1 MSLRLAN
8 TPLNKSTQDLKQDHI
23 TARRLRDIA
32 QTCSDKLYSNE
43 NIPLEDIAIISVV
56 IEEFVDKFHHGKE
69 EQAYFPQTKYKHG
82 FGEDIRKFL
91 IEHELGRRIARM
103 LLKELNEWKKSG
115 NDLGREPVARFLK
128 SYAVF
133 ITDHTGKEDSFFD
146 SIEEI
151 GGISYEEDE
160 MLLKHYES
168 CRNSVGGK
176 ERIEQML
183 KLIEYLEN
191 RGWMKRDV

>member
-1 MSLRLAN
+1 MNEVKFRA
-8 TPLNKSTQDLKQDHI
+8 
-23 TARRLRDIA
+23 
-32 QTCSDKLYSNE
+32 SDFQSHVDASGKMVLPCWCDSHTHLVFSGSRE
-43 NIPLEDIAIISVV
+43 
-56 IEEFVDKFHHGKE
+56 EEFVDKFHHGKE

-115 NDLGREPVARFLK
+115 NDLGRAPVARFLK

-133 ITDHTGKEDSFFD
+133 ITDHTGKEDSFFN

-168 CRNSVGGK
+168 CRNNVGGK

-191 RGWMKRDV
+191 RGWMKKDV

>member
-1 MSLRLAN
+1 
-8 TPLNKSTQDLKQDHI
+8 
-23 TARRLRDIA
+23 
-32 QTCSDKLYSNE
+32 
-43 NIPLEDIAIISVV
+43 
-56 IEEFVDKFHHGKE
+56 
-69 EQAYFPQTKYKHG
+69 
-82 FGEDIRKFL
+82 
-91 IEHELGRRIARM
+91 M

-151 GGISYEEDE
+151 GGISDEEDE

-168 CRNSVGGK
+168 CRNNVGGK

-191 RGWMKRDV
+191 RGWMKKDL

>member
-1 MSLRLAN
+1 
-8 TPLNKSTQDLKQDHI
+8 
-23 TARRLRDIA
+23 
-32 QTCSDKLYSNE
+32 
-43 NIPLEDIAIISVV
+43 
-56 IEEFVDKFHHGKE
+56 
-69 EQAYFPQTKYKHG
+69 
-82 FGEDIRKFL
+82 
-91 IEHELGRRIARM
+91 M
-103 LLKELNEWKKSG
+103 LLKELKEWKKSG

-146 SIEEI
+146 LIEEK
-151 GGISYEEDE
+151 GSISDEEDE
-160 MLLKHYES
+160 MLVRHYES

-191 RGWMKRDV
+191 RDWMKKDV